1 MPALL
6 LTAQLRRRLKKP
18 LGRLLTGS
26 TEVIVETLRHQIR
39 QLHPKK
45 VICVGDAVSRLF
57 SQHKLQADVRILDNM
72 ELRKRVHPMKLDNSS
87 RIFFTTNR
95 AGTIDISSWQAVS
108 EAIKT
113 ANATIV
119 VKGEEDLLALAAI
132 ALAPLNSFV
141 VYGQPRVGI
150 VLVLV
155 DNRIRREVDSMLDSM
170 HKG

>member
-1 MPALL
+1 
-6 LTAQLRRRLKKP
+6 
-18 LGRLLTGS
+18 
-26 TEVIVETLRHQIR
+26 
-39 QLHPKK
+39 
-45 VICVGDAVSRLF
+45 
-57 SQHKLQADVRILDNM
+57 
-72 ELRKRVHPMKLDNSS
+72 MKLDNSS

-119 VKGEEDLLALAAI
+119 VKGEEDLLALGAI